1 MKTKEKGMNLMFDGT
16 FKLESLLRSSCDKS
30 MDDLNLAHLR

>member
-16 FKLESLLRSSCDKS
+16 FKLESLL
-30 MDDLNLAHLR
+30 